1 MSYFCQIKCHKAI
14 GKLLSDSSTLVFGD
28 KVYVIIQTGNMYKYD
43 PITDKWTEKAKSQFF
58 RRASALASLNGK
70 IYAIGGAD
78 LNNIIHSFID
88 SL

>member
-1 MSYFCQIKCHKAI
+1 
-14 GKLLSDSSTLVFGD
+14 
-28 KVYVIIQTGNMYKYD
+28 MYKYD